1 MKTFTKTLLAGA
13 FLSASVLSAPAM
25 AEQKIAVVDVQA
37 VIQSLPQLADI
48 QTRIQEEFKDQIQ
61 AVNSKQEEFNF
72 LVQKLQRESATMS
85 EDEQKALQEQII
97 ALRDDLQQ
105 TGQPLQ
111 QSIERRQAEER
122 NKLLGLIKQAIDG
135 IAAKEDF
142 DMVLNATAVPYAKTE
157 HDISQKVQ
165 EQVSKAK

>member
-13 FLSASVLSAPAM
+13 FLSASLMSAPAM

-48 QTRIQEEFKDQIQ
+48 QQRIQEEFKDQIQ

-97 ALRDDLQQ
+97 ALRDELQQ
-105 TGQPLQ
+105 AGQPLQ
-111 QSIERRQAEER
+111 QSIERRQGEER
-122 NKLLGLIKQAIDG
+122 NKLLALIKQAIDG
-135 IAAKEDF
+135 IAASEDY
-142 DMVLNATAVPYAKTE
+142 DMVLNATAVPYTKTK
-157 HDISQKVQ
+157 HDISQQVQ